1 MMSKSDRYSSSKSN
15 GADDLEALSNRLA
28 SDLRRHIRQLGSF
41 PLFSK
46 GWLTMADICGRV
58 AAIADRESS
67 LSSSKEDGTI
77 WETEEQA
84 LR

>member
-1 MMSKSDRYSSSKSN
+1 MSKSDRYTSTKSN
-15 GADDLEALSNRLA
+15 GADDLEDLSNRLA
-28 SDLRRHIRQLGSF
+28 SDLRKNIRQLGSY
-41 PLFSK
+41 PLFSR
-46 GWLTMADICGRV
+46 GWLTMAEICGRV
-58 AAIADRESS
+58 AAISDRESS